1 MSQLDSA
8 ALEQMISQKRYD
20 EAKEMLR
27 QYFDSELGE
36 NEEGEVYVDAMADY
50 LAMSNR
56 INEAYLADMN
66 DLKAKLIQVDDM
78 SEEIK
83 KSIDAEKIRG
93 DIQSLQFSQLVF
105 KKNNRVKYCPV
116 ILFMQ
121 KVGSTSSIVT

>member
-1 MSQLDSA
+1 
-8 ALEQMISQKRYD
+8 
-20 EAKEMLR
+20 
-27 QYFDSELGE
+27 
-36 NEEGEVYVDAMADY
+36 VYVDAMADY

-93 DIQSLQFSQLVF
+93 DIQSL
-105 KKNNRVKYCPV
+105 
-116 ILFMQ
+116 
-121 KVGSTSSIVT
+121 